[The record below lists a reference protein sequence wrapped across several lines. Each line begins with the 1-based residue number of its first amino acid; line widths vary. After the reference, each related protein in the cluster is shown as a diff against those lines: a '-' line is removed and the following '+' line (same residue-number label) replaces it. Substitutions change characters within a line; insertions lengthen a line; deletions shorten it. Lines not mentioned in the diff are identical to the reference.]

1 MITESGFLLKF
12 HEVDNAVIIVRQYC
26 PRNSEIINTENSD
39 SDAGPVR
46 IGACSH
52 PQECIDTHNTLF
64 ILGGDYHRDDRYF
77 SFRKTTTN
85 IRKFCESLL
94 WAGQEVIVDD
104 DTVHRKYTR
113 ILL

>member
-12 HEVDNAVIIVRQYC
+12 HEVDNSVIIVRQYC
-26 PRNSEIINTENSD
+26 PRKRDIIATENVD
-39 SDAGPVR
+39 SGPIR

-64 ILGGDYHRDDRYF
+64 ILGGDYNRDNSYF
-77 SFRKTTTN
+77 RFKKSTAN

-94 WAGQEVIVDD
+94 WSGQEVIVDD
-104 DTVHRKYTR
+104 GLVHRKYTR